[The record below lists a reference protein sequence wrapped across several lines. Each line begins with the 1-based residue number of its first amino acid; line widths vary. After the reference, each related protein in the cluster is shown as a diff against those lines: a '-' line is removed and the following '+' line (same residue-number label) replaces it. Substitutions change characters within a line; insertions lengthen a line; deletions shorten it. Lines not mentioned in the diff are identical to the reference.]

1 MGSATSTRALLL
13 TFAIAI
19 VVLIFGTSL
28 LLYDLRQTDIQQ
40 AKYQLTGLSRIL
52 AEQTSK
58 SLESISLVMR
68 SAEERLSDPLG
79 RRLDLDDNPV
89 TFLLKA
95 RASGLPQLRSLFIL
109 DQRGNLA
116 NSSLADLSEPLSLAD
131 RSYYQHFLSNP
142 KTEFYLS
149 PPMRS
154 RLDQEWSIFISTP
167 LLDEAK
173 SCAAFSSPPF
183 DWITS
188 TRSTGKSRLTWPTT
202 SSCSMNRA
210 NSLPASRIR

>member
-1 MGSATSTRALLL
+1 MQLLMGSATSTRALLL

-116 NSSLADLSEPLSLAD
+116 NSSLADLSETAVPGGPKLLPTFFEQSQNRVLSQPTNA
-131 RSYYQHFLSNP
+131 
-142 KTEFYLS
+142 E
-149 PPMRS
+149 
-154 RLDQEWSIFISTP
+154 
-167 LLDEAK
+167 
-173 SCAAFSSPPF
+173 
-183 DWITS
+183 
-188 TRSTGKSRLTWPTT
+188 STGSRMEHLHQHAVTGRGKKAARHSRRLHSTGLLLRALPA
-202 SSCSMNRA
+202 NRA
-210 NSLPASRIR
+210 

>member
-95 RASGLPQLRSLFIL
+95 RASGLPNCARYSYSTREATWPIRRSLI
-109 DQRGNLA
+109 
-116 NSSLADLSEPLSLAD
+116 
-131 RSYYQHFLSNP
+131 
-142 KTEFYLS
+142 
-149 PPMRS
+149 
-154 RLDQEWSIFISTP
+154 
-167 LLDEAK
+167 
-173 SCAAFSSPPF
+173 
-183 DWITS
+183 
-188 TRSTGKSRLTWPTT
+188 
-202 SSCSMNRA
+202 
-210 NSLPASRIR
+210 